1 MYSLIDWLVFFVVH
15 FQYRLLVIQKNTF
28 VYPII
33 YQFQ

>member
-1 MYSLIDWLVFFVVH
+1 MYSLIDWLVVVVH